1 MILVPCGPMSTEFRN
16 RLIGASLSVLAVVV
30 FGTLG
35 YYILGNGRWAIAD
48 CLYMTI
54 ITLTTVGYGEILSD
68 FHSVDH
74 VRTFTLLLIVMGMG
88 VFLYF
93 ASTLTA
99 FIIEGELRR
108 TLASQRMRKKIP
120 KLDNHVIVCGVGST
134 GTHVIKELMTT
145 KTPMVAV
152 DQVEANLEELARE
165 HGRKFL
171 YVVGDATDDHILQ
184 AAGIEN
190 AAGMVAA
197 LASDKD
203 NLYLVVTAQ
212 QLHPAPENFRIV
224 ARGSELSVL
233 AKLRRAGA
241 HAVVSPNYIGGM
253 RLASEMIR
261 PTVVKFLDD
270 MLRDD
275 TAVRLEEVHIAPSA
289 HVGDK
294 SLRDLDVRNRV
305 NVSVLAVKPADKE
318 HYIYNPAPEQK
329 LEPGMVLVVL
339 GATKNIDQLRQ
350 LVA

>member
-1 MILVPCGPMSTEFRN
+1 MNSDYSTRV
-16 RLIGASLSVLAVVV
+16 IGASFSVLAVVA

-35 YYILGNGRWAIAD
+35 YLVLGEGRWEIED

-54 ITLTTVGYGEILSD
+54 ITLTTVGYGEVLSD

-93 ASTLTA
+93 VSTLTA

-108 TLASQRMRKKIP
+108 TLASTRMRKKIP
-120 KLDNHVIVCGVGST
+120 KLKNHVIVCGVGST
-134 GTHVIKELMTT
+134 GTHVIRELMATG
-145 KTPMVAV
+145 TPMVAV
-152 DQVEANLEELARE
+152 DQDESVLEELIEEFGRE
-165 HGRKFL
+165 FL
-171 YVVGDATDDHILQ
+171 YVVGDATEDHILE
-184 AAGIEN
+184 AAGIDH
-190 AAGMVAA
+190 AGGMVAA

-212 QLHPAPENFRIV
+212 QLHPSPENFRIV

-241 HAVVSPNYIGGM
+241 NSVVSPNFIGGM

-270 MLRDD
+270 MLRDGA
-275 TAVRLEEVHIAPSA
+275 AVRLEEVVIAAGSDTA
-289 HVGDK
+289 NK
-294 SLRDLDVRNRV
+294 SLRDLDVRRRV
-305 NVSVLAVKPADKE
+305 NVSVLAVKPTGQE
-318 HYIYNPAPEQK
+318 HYVYNPAPEQK
-329 LEPGMVLVVL
+329 LEAGMVLVVL
-339 GATKNIDQLRQ
+339 GSNDDVDKLRA
-350 LVA
+350 LVN